1 MLQTRI
7 TQLLKIR
14 HPIVQGGMRGLG
26 LAPLAAA
33 VSNAGALGMLSAH
46 THPDAE
52 ALRRE
57 IERTRALTDRPFGVN
72 LTVLPSLGSRDFD
85 GYARV
90 IVEMGVP
97 VVETSGGN
105 PAKYIALFKQHG
117 ITVLHKVSSSLRFA
131 LKAQDLGADAV
142 TLHGFECAGHPG
154 EDDIPGL
161 VLIPAA
167 ARQLRLPVL
176 CSGGIADGRGLAAV
190 LALGGEGVVMGT
202 RFMLTQESALH
213 DSVKERLRAAGL
225 RDTAMV
231 GRTMRDP
238 ARVWRNGFVERVL
251 EAERQ
256 GTASAEEFHA
266 LVDAERWM
274 AASRRG
280 DADDGAYPSGLSL
293 GVIDDVP
300 LAAQA
305 VEAIVAEAESTIR
318 ARLAAMV
325 NGSVAKF
332 K

>member
-1 MLQTRI
+1 
-7 TQLLKIR
+7 
-14 HPIVQGGMRGLG
+14 
-26 LAPLAAA
+26 
-33 VSNAGALGMLSAH
+33 MLSAH

-52 ALRRE
+52 SLRRE
-57 IERTRALTDRPFGVN
+57 IERTRALTGAPFGVN

-131 LKAQDLGADAV
+131 LKAQELGADAV

-167 ARQLRLPVL
+167 ARTLRLPVL

-202 RFMLTQESALH
+202 RFMLTQESFAARRREGAAARGRPARH
-213 DSVKERLRAAGL
+213 GDGRPHRARPGAGL
-225 RDTAMV
+225 AQCLRR
-231 GRTMRDP
+231 GRARGREAWERNGRGVPP
-238 ARVWRNGFVERVL
+238 ARRRRTL
-251 EAERQ
+251 DR
-256 GTASAEEFHA
+256 S
-266 LVDAERWM
+266 LR
-274 AASRRG
+274 SRR
-280 DADDGAYPSGLSL
+280 SGGRRVPGGTVA
-293 GVIDDVP
+293 GVDRRPAHGGRRRVGHR
-300 LAAQA
+300 
-305 VEAIVAEAESTIR
+305 R
-318 ARLAAMV
+318 AGRRR
-325 NGSVAKF
+325 
-332 K
+332 

>member
-1 MLQTRI
+1 
-7 TQLLKIR
+7 
-14 HPIVQGGMRGLG
+14 MRGLG

-52 ALRRE
+52 SLRRE
-57 IERTRALTDRPFGVN
+57 IERTRASTSAPFGVN

-105 PAKYIALFKQHG
+105 PAKYITLFKQHG

-202 RFMLTQESALH
+202 RFMLTQESSLH
-213 DSVKERLRAAGL
+213 ESVKERLRDAGL

-231 GRTMRDP
+231 GRTMHDS

-251 EAERQ
+251 EAERK
-256 GTASAEEFHA
+256 GSASPEEFHQ
-266 LVDAERWM
+266 LVDAERWI

-280 DADDGAYPSGLSL
+280 DAEGGAFPVGLSL
-293 GVIDDVP
+293 GLVDDLPTV
-300 LAAQA
+300 AEA
-305 VEAIVAEAESTIR
+305 VSAIVAEAETVIGD
-318 ARLAAMV
+318 RLAAMLR
-325 NGSVAKF
+325 G
-332 K
+332 

>member
-1 MLQTRI
+1 MLNTRI
-7 TQLLKIR
+7 TRLLKIR

-33 VSNAGALGMLSAH
+33 ASNAGALGMLSAH

-52 ALRRE
+52 SLRRE
-57 IERTRALTDRPFGVN
+57 IERTRALTSAPFGVN

-167 ARQLRLPVL
+167 ARQLRLPVM

-202 RFMLTQESALH
+202 RFMLTQESSLH
-213 DSVKERLRAAGL
+213 ESVKERLRDAGL

-256 GTASAEEFHA
+256 GAASAEEFHQ
-266 LVDAERWM
+266 LVDAERWIE
-274 AASRRG
+274 ASRRG
-280 DADDGAYPSGLSL
+280 DAEGGAFPAGLSVAL
-293 GVIDDVP
+293 VDDLP
-300 LAAQA
+300 T
-305 VEAIVAEAESTIR
+305 VAEAVTAILAEAETVIGD
-318 ARLAAMV
+318 RLAGMLR
-325 NGSVAKF
+325 G
-332 K
+332 